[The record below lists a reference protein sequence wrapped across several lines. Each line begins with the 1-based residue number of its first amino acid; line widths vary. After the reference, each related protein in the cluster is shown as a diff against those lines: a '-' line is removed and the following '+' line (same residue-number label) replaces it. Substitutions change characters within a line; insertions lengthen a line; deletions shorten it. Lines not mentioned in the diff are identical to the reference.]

1 MRRLVSKWLTFLA
14 SLLLVATIGTV
25 VLWALQRRL
34 IYFPL
39 SGVPRPAE
47 VGLPTAEHV
56 SFAAA
61 DGPTLHGW
69 FVPATIPGM
78 SVTAIVFNGNA
89 GHRGFRA
96 PLAAMLADAGIA
108 TLLFDYRGYGESDG
122 VPSEEGLAEDA
133 LAAFRHVTS
142 RTDVARNRLLY
153 FGESLGA
160 AVAVRLATEHPPGA
174 LILRSPF
181 SSLLDVGRHH
191 YPFLPVAAVLR
202 DRYASIE
209 RIANIRCPLLVIS
222 AAHDSVVPA
231 EQSRQ
236 LHDAARPPKRLIVFE
251 GVDHNDD
258 AFLASPQ
265 LRAAVLDFVR
275 SMMSSGARS
284 PEPVE
289 PARSRRE
296 ST

>member
-236 LHDAARPPKRLIVFE
+236 LHDAARPPKCLIVFE

-265 LRAAVLDFVR
+265 LRAAVLDFVS

-284 PEPVE
+284 PEPGARGARQE
-289 PARSRRE
+289 PP
-296 ST
+296 

>member
-47 VGLPTAEHV
+47 VGLPTAESV

-61 DGPTLHGW
+61 DGPMLHGW
-69 FVPATIPGM
+69 FVPATKPGM

-108 TLLFDYRGYGESDG
+108 TLLFDYRGYGENDG
-122 VPSEEGLAEDA
+122 APSEEGLAEDA
-133 LAAFRHVTS
+133 LAAFRYVTS
-142 RTDVARNRLLY
+142 RTDVTRNRLLY

-181 SSLLDVGRHH
+181 TSLLDVGRHH

-222 AAHDSVVPA
+222 AAYDSVVPA
-231 EQSRQ
+231 AQSRQ
-236 LHDAARPPKRLIVFE
+236 LHDAALPPKRLIVFD

-258 AFLASPQ
+258 VFLASAQ
-265 LRAAVLDFVR
+265 LRAAVLDFVG
-275 SMMSSGARS
+275 SMMSSAESRS
-284 PEPVE
+284 PEPK
-289 PARSRRE
+289 PGIRSP
-296 ST
+296 

>member
-47 VGLPTAEHV
+47 VGLPTAEDV

-236 LHDAARPPKRLIVFE
+236 LHDAALPPKRLIVFND
-251 GVDHNDD
+251 VDHNDD
-258 AFLASPQ
+258 VFLASPQ
-265 LRAAVLDFVR
+265 LRAAVLDFVG
-275 SMMSSGARS
+275 SMMSSAGSPSPKKQPGDRD
-284 PEPVE
+284 PEP
-289 PARSRRE
+289 
-296 ST
+296 

>member
-236 LHDAARPPKRLIVFE
+236 LHDAALPPKRLIVFN

-258 AFLASPQ
+258 VFLASPQ
-265 LRAAVLDFVR
+265 LRAAVLDFVG
-275 SMMSSGARS
+275 SMMSSAGSPS
-284 PEPVE
+284 PEKQPGDRDPE
-289 PARSRRE
+289 P
-296 ST
+296 

>member
-39 SGVPRPAE
+39 SGVPRPAK
-47 VGLPTAEHV
+47 VGLPTAEPV

-236 LHDAARPPKRLIVFE
+236 LHDAALPPKRLIVFN

-258 AFLASPQ
+258 VFLASPQ
-265 LRAAVLDFVR
+265 LRAAVLDFVG
-275 SMMSSGARS
+275 SMMSSAGSPS
-284 PEPVE
+284 PEKQPGDRDPE
-289 PARSRRE
+289 P
-296 ST
+296 

>member
-1 MRRLVSKWLTFLA
+1 MRRLVSKGLTFLA

-47 VGLPTAEHV
+47 VGLPKAESV

-61 DGPTLHGW
+61 DGPMLHGW
-69 FVPATIPGM
+69 FVPAKIPGL

-108 TLLFDYRGYGESDG
+108 TLLFDYRGYGENDG

-133 LAAFRHVTS
+133 LAAFRYVTS
-142 RTDVARNRLLY
+142 RTDLARHRLVY

-181 SSLLDVGRHH
+181 TSLLDVGRHH

-202 DRYASIE
+202 DRYASIG

-222 AAHDSVVPA
+222 AAHDSVVPS

-236 LHDAARPPKRLIVFE
+236 LHDAALPPKRLIVFD
-251 GVDHNDD
+251 GADHNDEV
-258 AFLASPQ
+258 FLASPQ
-265 LRAAVLDFVR
+265 LRAAVLDFVG
-275 SMMSSGARS
+275 SMISSAESRN
-284 PEPVE
+284 PEPKPGVGS
-289 PARSRRE
+289 P
-296 ST
+296 